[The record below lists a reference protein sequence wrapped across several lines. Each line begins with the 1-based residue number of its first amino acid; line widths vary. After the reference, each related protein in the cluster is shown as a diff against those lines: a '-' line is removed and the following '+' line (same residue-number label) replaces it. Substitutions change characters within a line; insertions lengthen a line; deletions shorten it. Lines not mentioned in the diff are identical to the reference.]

1 MPRTTK
7 QKRGKI
13 TPPARPAWAGTIR
26 MSLVSI
32 PVHIFTA
39 IDSDG
44 DVHFNQI
51 HRPSG
56 ERVRYTKTVPG
67 IGEIDPADIV
77 KGFEFEKNRYVIVE
91 PDELKALRLE
101 SSDSFNIVQFV
112 DRQGIDPL
120 YFNAPYYVAP
130 AEEGAIE
137 GFVVI
142 RDALRKTGKAGIG
155 QIVLGGRERLA
166 CIQPCGKGML
176 METLRYKEDLRG
188 VQAYF
193 APITDIKADKG
204 QIELAQRLIEQKVA
218 EFQPDLFEDHYE
230 TAVRELI
237 EQKRKGKRII
247 TGKERERPTAEVIDI
262 MDALRRSIARDGKG
276 GGRVAANDSAPRQ
289 TKRRRASSR

>member
-1 MPRTTK
+1 
-7 QKRGKI
+7 
-13 TPPARPAWAGTIR
+13 

-32 PVHIFTA
+32 PVHIFNA

-67 IGEIDPADIV
+67 IGEIDSADIV
-77 KGFEFEKNRYVIVE
+77 KGFEFEKNRYIVVE
-91 PDELKALRLE
+91 PEELKALKLE

-112 DRQGIDPL
+112 DREAIDPL

-130 AEEGAIE
+130 AEEGAVE

-142 RDALRKTGKAGIG
+142 RDALRETGKAGIG
-155 QIVLGGRERLA
+155 QIVLSGRERLA

-176 METLRYKEDLRG
+176 METLRYKEDLRS

-193 APITDIKADKG
+193 APITEIKADKD

-218 EFQPDLFEDHYE
+218 DFQPDLFEDHYE
-230 TAVRELI
+230 TAVRQLI

-247 TGKERERPTAEVIDI
+247 TAKEPERPSAEVIDI
-262 MDALRRSIARDGKG
+262 MDALRRSVAKGGKG
-276 GGRVAANDSAPRQ
+276 GGGRLAANDSAPRPA
-289 TKRRRASSR
+289 KRRRASHR